1 MGGAVQAVTKPI
13 VKAVGLAPSA
23 PAVAAPAPVSAALE
37 ARQSPEDRAA
47 GLGRA
52 ESEIQGQL
60 AARKGRRG
68 RASTVLGAA
77 DETAGGMTASKR
89 LLGE

>member
-1 MGGAVQAVTKPI
+1 MGGVVQAVAKPI
-13 VKAVGLAPSA
+13 GLAPKA
-23 PAVAAPAPVSAALE
+23 PVVPPPAPAALE
-37 ARQSPEDRAA
+37 PKQTPEDRAA

-60 AARKGRRG
+60 AAKKGRKG

-77 DETAGGMTASKR
+77 DEVEVGMTAAKR

>member
-1 MGGAVQAVTKPI
+1 MGGVAKP
-13 VKAVGLAPSA
+13 VAKMVGLTKSVVAPPPA
-23 PAVAAPAPVSAALE
+23 AAVAEKKESPA
-37 ARQSPEDRAA
+37 DRAA

-52 ESEIQGQL
+52 ETEIAGQL
-60 AARKGRRG
+60 AARKSRRG

>member
-1 MGGAVQAVTKPI
+1 MGGVVQSVVKP
-13 VKAVGLAPSA
+13 VAKLAGVAPSA
-23 PAVAAPAPVSAALE
+23 PAAAAAPVATSVVAK
-37 ARQSPEDRAA
+37 PEDRAA

-52 ESEIQGQL
+52 ESEIAGQL

>member
-1 MGGAVQAVTKPI
+1 
-13 VKAVGLAPSA
+13 
-23 PAVAAPAPVSAALE
+23 LE
-37 ARQSPEDRAA
+37 ARPEDRAA

-68 RASTVLGAA
+68 RASTVLGGQ

>member
-1 MGGAVQAVTKPI
+1 MGGVAAPIVKPI
-13 VKAVGLAPSA
+13 AKAVGLAPSA
-23 PAVAAPAPVSAALE
+23 PAAAAPAPVSKALE
-37 ARQSPEDRAA
+37 SRPEDRAA

-52 ESEIQGQL
+52 ESEIAGQL
-60 AARKGRRG
+60 AARRGRRG

-77 DETAGGMTASKR
+77 DEVAGGMTAAKR

>member
-1 MGGAVQAVTKPI
+1 MGGVVKP
-13 VKAVGLAPSA
+13 VARAVGLAPSA
-23 PAVAAPAPVSAALE
+23 PIAAPAPASAAIE
-37 ARQSPEDRAA
+37 AKQTPEDRAA

-60 AARKGRRG
+60 AARKGRKG

-77 DETAGGMTASKR
+77 DETAGGMTAAKR

>member
-1 MGGAVQAVTKPI
+1 MGGV
-13 VKAVGLAPSA
+13 VKQVVAPVAKLAGVAPSA
-23 PAVAAPAPVSAALE
+23 PAAAAAPVATSVVAK
-37 ARQSPEDRAA
+37 PEDRAA

-52 ESEIQGQL
+52 EEEVAGAL
-60 AARKGRRG
+60 AARRGKRG

-77 DETAGGMTASKR
+77 DDTAGGMTATKR

>member
-1 MGGAVQAVTKPI
+1 MGGVVQSVTKPI
-13 VKAVGLAPSA
+13 AKAIGVAPSA
-23 PAVAAPAPVSAALE
+23 PAAAAAPVAAAVSAK
-37 ARQSPEDRAA
+37 PEDRAV

-60 AARKGRRG
+60 AARRGKRG

-77 DETAGGMTASKR
+77 DETAAGGTATKR

>member
-1 MGGAVQAVTKPI
+1 MGGVVQPVAKM
-13 VKAVGLAPSA
+13 VGLTKSVVAP
-23 PAVAAPAPVSAALE
+23 PAAAATVAEKKESAA
-37 ARQSPEDRAA
+37 DRAA

-60 AARKGRRG
+60 AARQGRRG
-68 RASTVLGAA
+68 RASTVLGGQ
-77 DETAGGMTASKR
+77 DEVAGGMTASKR

>member
-1 MGGAVQAVTKPI
+1 MGGVVAPV
-13 VKAVGLAPSA
+13 VKAVGLAPKA
-23 PAVAAPAPVSAALE
+23 PVAAPAPVAAALE
-37 ARQSPEDRAA
+37 AKQTPEDRAA

>member
-23 PAVAAPAPVSAALE
+23 PAAAPAPVSKALE

-52 ESEIQGQL
+52 ESEIAGQL
-60 AARKGRRG
+60 AARRGRRG

-77 DETAGGMTASKR
+77 DEVAGGMTAAKR

>member
-1 MGGAVQAVTKPI
+1 MGGVVKP
-13 VKAVGLAPSA
+13 VAKAVGLAPSA
-23 PAVAAPAPVSAALE
+23 PIAAPAPASAVVADKKESAA
-37 ARQSPEDRAA
+37 DRAA

-52 ESEIQGQL
+52 ESEIAGQL

-68 RASTVLGAA
+68 RASTVLGGQ

>member
-1 MGGAVQAVTKPI
+1 MGGVVQAVAKPL
-13 VKAVGLAPSA
+13 GLAPKA
-23 PAVAAPAPVSAALE
+23 PVAAPAPAPAAALE
-37 ARQSPEDRAA
+37 AKQTPEDRAA

-77 DETAGGMTASKR
+77 DETAGGMTAAKR

>member
-1 MGGAVQAVTKPI
+1 MGGAVASIAKP
-13 VKAVGLAPSA
+13 VAKLVGVAPSA
-23 PAVAAPAPVSAALE
+23 PAAAPAPVASAVSAK
-37 ARQSPEDRAA
+37 PEDRAV

-60 AARKGRRG
+60 AARRGKRG

-77 DETAGGMTASKR
+77 DETAAGGTATKR

>member
-1 MGGAVQAVTKPI
+1 MGGVVQAVAKPL
-13 VKAVGLAPSA
+13 GLAPKA
-23 PAVAAPAPVSAALE
+23 PVAAPAPAPAPAALE
-37 ARQSPEDRAA
+37 AKQGPEDRAA

-77 DETAGGMTASKR
+77 DETAGGMTAAKR

>member
-1 MGGAVQAVTKPI
+1 MGGVAAPIVKPI
-13 VKAVGLAPSA
+13 AKAVGLAPSA
-23 PAVAAPAPVSAALE
+23 PAPAAAPAPVSKALE
-37 ARQSPEDRAA
+37 SRPEDRAA

-52 ESEIQGQL
+52 EEEVAGAL
-60 AARKGRRG
+60 AARRGKRG

-77 DETAGGMTASKR
+77 DDTAGGMTATKR

>member
-1 MGGAVQAVTKPI
+1 MGGVVQAVAKPL
-13 VKAVGLAPSA
+13 GLAPKA
-23 PAVAAPAPVSAALE
+23 PVAAPAPAPAALE
-37 ARQSPEDRAA
+37 AKQGPEDRAA

-77 DETAGGMTASKR
+77 DETAGGMTAAKR

>member
-1 MGGAVQAVTKPI
+1 MGGVVQAVAKPL
-13 VKAVGLAPSA
+13 GLAPKA
-23 PAVAAPAPVSAALE
+23 PVAAPAPAPVSKALE

-52 ESEIQGQL
+52 ESEIAGQL

-77 DETAGGMTASKR
+77 DETAGGMTAAKR

>member
-1 MGGAVQAVTKPI
+1 LLSWQVSHQAHQQPQQHQ
-13 VKAVGLAPSA
+13 SQ
-23 PAVAAPAPVSAALE
+23 
-37 ARQSPEDRAA
+37 RQLWQNQKTA

-52 ESEIQGQL
+52 ESEIAGQL

>member
-1 MGGAVQAVTKPI
+1 MGGVFSS
-13 VKAVGLAPSA
+13 KAP
-23 PAVAAPAPVSAALE
+23 PPAPVAKPVVEKKESPAERQE
-37 ARQSPEDRAA
+37 A
-47 GLGRA
+47 LGRA

-60 AARKGRRG
+60 AARRGRRG

-77 DETAGGMTASKR
+77 DETAGGMTVAKR